1 MQCTFCEVNKEKSR
15 KREQEKKTQL
25 KIAFCDLNFL
35 DPQYVILEE
44 GKRVKKK
51 GKEKRNL
58 ALKDFTST
66 KVQSNQKNK

>member
-1 MQCTFCEVNKEKSR
+1 MQCTFCEVNKEK
-15 KREQEKKTQL
+15 KVEQEKKTQL

-44 GKRVKKK
+44 GKRVWKK
-51 GKEKRNL
+51 KEKRNL

-66 KVQSNQKNK
+66 KVQCNQKNK